1 MTLKKLAAVLILI
14 TWPISLFLNNTFK
27 DFISYLLPFLNPKF
41 AIFPLIFVLI
51 YFRFKKPLLI
61 LISVIILILFAKP
74 FYVQT
79 IFITNNDAKQQLIQK
94 GNLYNS
100 VFLARLFQ
108 NKARIP
114 MDKFSN
120 NFFALT
126 DPNNYFFGF
135 APGQIKVN
143 NQNLLKFPFLSLPF
157 LLIGLYHL
165 SFRPKRN
172 STVEKSLAFLA
183 AAVINLSLLTNF

>member
-74 FYVQT
+74 FYGQT

-100 VFLARLFQ
+100 ILLARLFK
-108 NKARIP
+108 NKVHIP
-114 MDKFSN
+114 LDKSTSN
-120 NFFALT
+120 LFALIH
-126 DPNNYFFGF
+126 PNNYFFGF
-135 APGQIKVN
+135 APRQIAFD
-143 NQNLLKFPFLSLPF
+143 NQNL
-157 LLIGLYHL
+157 
-165 SFRPKRN
+165 
-172 STVEKSLAFLA
+172 
-183 AAVINLSLLTNF
+183 